1 MLSFRVRSNARS
13 FYWSII
19 TYMDKQFSI
28 QQVSQNTGLTV
39 HTLRYYEKI
48 GLLDGVA
55 RNEQG
60 YRQYTES
67 DLAWIDFLI
76 RLRETGMPISEMKL
90 FSDLRSEGIST
101 VQARRHMLESHQEK
115 IELQIIA
122 LQENLLSIKKKI
134 DYYKTLE

>member
-1 MLSFRVRSNARS
+1 ME
-13 FYWSII
+13 
-19 TYMDKQFSI
+19 KQFTI
-28 QQVSQNTGLTV
+28 QQAAIITGLTV

-60 YRQYTES
+60 YRQYSES
-67 DLAWIDFLI
+67 DLAWIEFLI
-76 RLRETGMPISEMKL
+76 RLRETGMTIADMKG

-101 VQARRHMLESHQEK
+101 VRARRHMLESHQEK
-115 IELQIIA
+115 IELQMRA
-122 LQENLLSIKKKI
+122 LEENLESIKKKI

>member
-1 MLSFRVRSNARS
+1 
-13 FYWSII
+13 
-19 TYMDKQFSI
+19 MDKPFNI
-28 QQVSQNTGLTV
+28 QQAAKITGLTV

-48 GLLDGVA
+48 RLLDGVA

-67 DLAWIDFLI
+67 DLAWIEFLI
-76 RLRETGMPISEMKL
+76 RLRETGMTIADMKG

-101 VQARRHMLESHQEK
+101 VQARRQMLESHQEK
-115 IELQIIA
+115 IELQIKA
-122 LQENLLSIKKKI
+122 LQENLVSIKNKI